1 MIEKLSRMNKDLK
14 EEILKRKL
22 KEGELEK
29 ERQRLEAALE
39 QKELLLREVNHRVKN
54 NLQVVKSL
62 LSVQVDLS
70 ESGEVADALDAFSG
84 RLDSLV
90 SLHTLLYQS
99 DATGDIS
106 LLKFVEEIFNG
117 VFDDRVDLRLECVDY
132 YVYFEKL
139 STLGMILHE
148 IATNSCKHAWKENDK
163 NRMVDVE
170 IKLINDVLFVKYRD
184 NGSKLK
190 KLDDIKPGFGVE
202 LLNILLSS
210 TIQNKKDLHPEG
222 GLMYEFSLNMK

>member
-1 MIEKLSRMNKDLK
+1 MSLNNKNTLETQIQYKMIEKLSRMNKDLK

-29 ERQRLEAALE
+29 ERRRLEAALE

-117 VFDDRVDLRLECVDY
+117 VFDDRVDLRLECVDH

-148 IATNSCKHAWKENDK
+148 IATNSCKHAWKRLTTNSLRNYYKLQLLCRQNGGGGFAIPAQDTFSVSS
-163 NRMVDVE
+163 VDEREV
-170 IKLINDVLFVKYRD
+170 RR
-184 NGSKLK
+184 
-190 KLDDIKPGFGVE
+190 
-202 LLNILLSS
+202 
-210 TIQNKKDLHPEG
+210 
-222 GLMYEFSLNMK
+222 